1 MSYEG
6 LFVCC
11 GEGGNLVNAQQ
22 KKKQSAW
29 SKKSERSGEE
39 RRRKV
44 KVKTAVSL

>member
-1 MSYEG
+1 MPSKRK
-6 LFVCC
+6 
-11 GEGGNLVNAQQ
+11 N
-22 KKKQSAW
+22 KSAW